1 MSWLVWIVVG
11 GVAGWIGS
19 ILMGNDGQQ
28 GILGNV
34 VVGVLGAFVGGW
46 IMDWVSGNGATI
58 TGFDIRSLAV
68 ATLGAVVLLFIKQ
81 KLL

>member
-19 ILMGNDGQQ
+19 ILMGNDSQQ

-46 IMDWVSGNGATI
+46 IMGWISGNGATI

-68 ATLGAVVLLFIKQ
+68 ATLGALVLLFIKQ
-81 KLL
+81 KLF

>member
-1 MSWLVWIVVG
+1 MSWLVWIIVG
-11 GVAGWIGS
+11 GIAGWIGS

-28 GILGNV
+28 GILGNI
-34 VVGVLGAFVGGW
+34 VVGILGAFVGGW
-46 IMDWVSGNGATI
+46 IMSFVSGNGAGI

>member
-1 MSWLVWIVVG
+1 MSWLVWIIVG

-28 GILGNV
+28 GILGNI

-46 IMDWVSGNGATI
+46 I
-58 TGFDIRSLAV
+58 
-68 ATLGAVVLLFIKQ
+68 
-81 KLL
+81 

>member
-1 MSWLVWIVVG
+1 MSWLVWIIVG
-11 GVAGWIGS
+11 GIAGWIGS
-19 ILMGNDGQQ
+19 ILIGNDGQQ
-28 GILGNV
+28 GILGNI

-46 IMDWVSGNGATI
+46 IVSWISGNGATI

>member
-1 MSWLVWIVVG
+1 MLRMVLITWVDYKFVNLFLYMSWLVWIIVG

-28 GILGNV
+28 GILGNI

-46 IMDWVSGNGATI
+46 I
-58 TGFDIRSLAV
+58 
-68 ATLGAVVLLFIKQ
+68 
-81 KLL
+81 

>member
-1 MSWLVWIVVG
+1 MLTWIIVG

-46 IMDWVSGNGATI
+46 IMSWVSGNGAAI

-68 ATLGAVVLLFIKQ
+68 ATLGAVALLFIKQ